1 MHKEVHFVVK
11 LWWHIRPEDQ
21 LYTVAGMSKQC
32 RQMTCYETVCWIV
45 TILSIMSM
53 TSTAMLVTDQ

>member
-1 MHKEVHFVVK
+1 MVAHKAS
-11 LWWHIRPEDQ
+11 DQ

-53 TSTAMLVTDQ
+53 TSRAMLVTDQ